1 MVEVRRRHVLVVAWD
16 GVRDDELRRAH
27 TPWLDRIA
35 ARGFLSTVSVHAKNP
50 TISGPVWSTVAT
62 GVYRDRHGV
71 DDNDLSTRR
80 FERYPDFLT
89 RVRDALPWA
98 TTFAAAGWGPLVTEA
113 SGGPLFRPAGF
124 RPEFPAG
131 AEDGEPD
138 AVAVIDEAVASRTAR
153 ELLTRDHSVVFS
165 YFVLPDMV
173 GHHEGVTPRY
183 RSAIETCDEQLGVL
197 LAAIAARPERDHEEW
212 TVIVLTDHGHRDAG
226 HHGGDSV
233 EERNAWL
240 AAAGPGI
247 VHSEDAVVDHADVA
261 PHLLQVFDIGV
272 PADAGFEG
280 VPFGRRVTVAMP
292 TT

>member
-16 GVRDDELRRAH
+16 GVRDDELRLAQ
-27 TPWLDRIA
+27 TPWLDSIA
-35 ARGFLSTVSVHAKNP
+35 ARGFLATVPVHEKNP

-71 DDNDLSTRR
+71 DDNDLSTHG
-80 FERYPDFLT
+80 FERYPDFLA
-89 RVRDALPWA
+89 RVRDAHPWA
-98 TTFAAAGWGPLVTEA
+98 TTFAAAGWAPLVTEA
-113 SGGPLFRPAGF
+113 SGGPVFRPSGY
-124 RPEFPAG
+124 RPSFPPG

-138 AVAVIDEAVASRTAR
+138 AVALIDEAVAARTAR
-153 ELLTRDHSVVFS
+153 ELLARDHSVVFS

-183 RSAIETCDEQLGVL
+183 RRAIETCDEQLGVL
-197 LAAIAARPERDHEEW
+197 RAAIAGRPDRDQEEW

-233 EERNAWL
+233 EERNAWI

-247 VHSEDAVVDHADVA
+247 LPTDDAVADHADVA
-261 PHLLQVFDIGV
+261 PHVLQVFGI
-272 PADAGFEG
+272 PAPPEFEG
-280 VPFGRRVTVAMP
+280 VPFGQRVAAGVP
-292 TT
+292 VL